1 MRILLLSL
9 LVGGAVSAVPPAA
22 FTGTITD
29 TECTQGGH
37 ARMRMGETD
46 AECAKACAVYHGSA
60 YVLEDGTK
68 VYALSDQKLAE
79 RFAAQR
85 VRVVGTLDVKT
96 KAIQVES
103 IAAAKER

>member
-9 LVGGAVSAVPPAA
+9 LVGGAVFAVPPAT

-46 AECAKACAVYHGSA
+46 AECARACAVYHGSA
-60 YVLEDGTK
+60 YVLEDGK
-68 VYALSDQKLAE
+68 NIYSLSDQKLAE
-79 RFAAQR
+79 RFAAQK
-85 VRVVGTLDVKT
+85 VSVVGTLDAKGKT
-96 KAIQVES
+96 IQVES
-103 IAAAKER
+103 IAAAK